1 MDIKIH
7 FNALPADV
15 EAEQFKLELAQMLD
29 GLGWLTGSGTDFV
42 ELELEEER
50 NNPKYGII
58 ALKKHLQSIG
68 MPEDSS
74 LEMDGIVVGV
84 YE

>member
-7 FNALPADV
+7 FNALPAGL
-15 EAEQFKLELAQMLD
+15 EPEQFKLELAQMLD

-58 ALKKHLQSIG
+58 ALKNHLQGIG